1 MFGFKLTCFSSTC
14 SLTCVQRIEVTL
26 IDVIRAKLLNAD
38 WSIKSLFLIL
48 LREERK
54 ITRSRLVSGC
64 LATAYL

>member
-1 MFGFKLTCFSSTC
+1 M
-14 SLTCVQRIEVTL
+14 TL

-64 LATAYL
+64 LAIAYL